1 MRARSFR
8 PFVDY
13 LDLRIVCD
21 ASATAV
27 VADVSTTPVPMP
39 GDEVDLT
46 AGTDDSGGDS
56 SDGSYDPMN
65 PPIVASNPTYTV
77 S

>member
-1 MRARSFR
+1 MRARTFR
-8 PFVDY
+8 PFVDH

-21 ASATAV
+21 ASAAAV
-27 VADVSTTPVPMP
+27 VADVSTTTASMP

-46 AGTDDSGGDS
+46 TGADDGDS
-56 SDGSYDPMN
+56 SDNSDDPMN
-65 PPIVASNPTYTV
+65 PPIVASTPTYN